1 MKWKQLSGTTAII
14 AGLAVLAFSVALRV
28 TASTEGETRETR
40 GAVDA
45 TAVEARSGD
54 GPSVLGD
61 AVPPRVPPTLP
72 RGIPGAHAITGWS
85 RSGTGAQT
93 RWTIAWKSDAVTA
106 ARILGWLAGEGNG
119 ISYALTPTP
128 DGGWTVEAT
137 VDTPSPPRSISG
149 GGSGRADAADRAAA
163 ADAADPADPADPE
176 TVDQLAR
183 LLERSSREGAAAET
197 MPAGQF
203 AGGTAPYSGDTVE
216 EVRPLGIAG
225 GGSGFVRIDG
235 GHFSWL
241 HRDEAL
247 YLEPVR

>member
-14 AGLAVLAFSVALRV
+14 AGLAVLALSVALRV
-28 TASTEGETRETR
+28 TASTEGETRETRETR

-54 GPSVLGD
+54 GTPLHDDSVTL
-61 AVPPRVPPTLP
+61 RVPPTLP

-137 VDTPSPPRSISG
+137 VDTPPPPRSISG
-149 GGSGRADAADRAAA
+149 GGPGRADPADLADAADA
-163 ADAADPADPADPE
+163 ADPE